1 MVGCAR
7 AAVKQKPG
15 AYTLIEIP
23 VVDLLPGDREKWIKK
38 LV

>member
-1 MVGCAR
+1 M
-7 AAVKQKPG
+7 KQQPG

-23 VVDLLPGDREKWIKK
+23 VVDLLLGEKEYWIKK